1 MTNPETLAY
10 LGAQKA
16 DEEARQRA
24 IVQARK
30 YYRGEHPVYLT
41 DRMLEF
47 IGLEANDK
55 EHPFRLNLVR
65 TVVKALTE
73 RLKVSGFDSDEDE
86 QEGPGGAPFKP
97 LARWAWELW
106 QRERMDARAWDVHK
120 MCVRDGEAFI
130 IVAPDDDELRADFY
144 PHQAY
149 TAPECE
155 GDGYGVKVFYTN
167 DDADSSIAYATKH
180 WVEKRIEQDKKGNI
194 STVNVKRMTV
204 YWPGKIE
211 RYVWL
216 DGEWKPYRTINK
228 ETGEPEPWPKPW
240 LDEAGNPLGVPVI
253 CFKNEDHRDE
263 AADAI
268 GLNDAAN
275 KALVDLIA
283 AGDLTA
289 FRFFMAFGFYP
300 TYDGQPPATD
310 ASNMWRIEPGAVLGT
325 TRPAN
330 EAGWQTVDGADLDN
344 LISYVGSL
352 IQWVAM
358 TTDTPLS
365 RFLTTK
371 QVAAE
376 GTLKQQEGPLVAKVE
391 ARQVTFGD
399 AWEDC
404 LEMARR
410 IENTFYRANLPVAQ
424 LYTTWAP
431 AATRDEGAELDAA
444 VKMQAVGVPQRK
456 IWARLGFSQA
466 EIASMQAMK
475 AEEDAA
481 KLEQETA
488 LIQARGP
495 VAFAGNGRGQ
505 S

>member
-1 MTNPETLAY
+1 MINPETIAY
-10 LGAQKA
+10 LTAMHN

-41 DRMLEF
+41 DRMMEF

-55 EHPFRLNLVR
+55 DHPFRLNLIR

-73 RLKVSGFDSDEDE
+73 RLKVSAFGSDEPELID
-86 QEGPGGAPFKP
+86 PVTNAPYRP

-120 MCVRDGEAFI
+120 MAVRDGEAFI
-130 IVAPDDDELRADFY
+130 IVAPDDEKQRANFY

-155 GDGYGVKVFYTN
+155 GDGYGVKVFYIN
-167 DDADSSIAYATKH
+167 DDTDASIAYATKH
-180 WVEKRIEQDKKGNI
+180 WIEKKVERDTKGNVR
-194 STVNVKRMTV
+194 TVNVKRLTM
-204 YWPGKIE
+204 YWPDRIE
-211 RYVWL
+211 RYIL
-216 DGEWKPYRTINK
+216 IDGEWQQYREK
-228 ETGEPEPWPKPW
+228 GEPWPKAW
-240 LDEAGNPLGVPVI
+240 VDEDGNALGVPVI

-330 EAGWQTVDGADLDN
+330 EASWETVDGADLDN

-391 ARQVTFGD
+391 ARQIIFGD

-410 IENTFYRANLPVAQ
+410 IENTFYRANLPEAQ
-424 LYTTWAP
+424 LYTIWGSAS
-431 AATRDEGAELDAA
+431 TRDEGAELDAA

-456 IWARLGFSQA
+456 IWERLGFSPE
-466 EIASMQAMK
+466 EIAAMEAMK

-481 KLEQETA
+481 ALERETA

-495 VAFAGNGRGQ
+495 VAFAGNGRGN
-505 S
+505 